1 MTPDEESEA
10 QQLMSAYS
18 VVMMHQD
25 SRIVIRWVW
34 RVVIIA
40 VIVAAWHTRW
50 RDAGGLFVLGVL
62 LNLIVSFWYTRKAY
76 VKTGIPRQ
84 QQAVYYHSYRTDP
97 AFREVI
103 DAIFLRHMMKIVSK
117 SKPK

>member
-84 QQAVYYHSYRTDP
+84 QQVVYYHSYRTDP